1 MTLDQV
7 KSKLESHILVSVPD
21 RDMKIEDSQGH
32 VLAED
37 IISTIDVPGFDRATM
52 DGYAVKAQDTFGAN
66 EVQPRVL
73 KLVGRIEPGEES
85 VFTLSRG
92 EASEIA
98 TGAALLVG
106 ANAVLMVEH
115 SRISGEV
122 VQIFKSVTPGENV
135 MAAGSD
141 IMAGE
146 LLLRRDQPITSREV
160 GILAALGKRSVRVH
174 GSPKVAII
182 STGNELVAPGST
194 LGKAKIYDI
203 NAPALAAAV
212 RDSGGVPIM
221 LGIAQDDENKISEL
235 LEEALR
241 VADIVLTSGSTSAGR
256 RDLLPRLISS
266 LKNSQILAN
275 GLAVKPGKPALAALV
290 GVKPL
295 FALPGNPTSALMV
308 FHALVK
314 PIIKSLAGMAT
325 QSDEHLVEA
334 QVAFKTFSVRGK
346 QELLPVHVVTDEVG
360 GYLAYPA
367 LAGSGAITSFAVA
380 DGFVKIPADRDI
392 LLEGERV
399 QVHLFSPA
407 IEIAD
412 LVIIGS
418 HCIGIDVLLK
428 MMSRHQRLVSSKIIN
443 VGSLGGLHAV
453 KRGEADLAGIHLLD
467 ETSGDYNTPFIKR
480 LKLEEKVVLVRGYA
494 REQGL
499 ITAKG
504 NPKRIQN
511 YEDLLRPEVI
521 FINRNAGSGTRI
533 IIDMGLTALAREK
546 AIPFETLTQRIEGYD
561 LEAKSHSAVA
571 AAILHGKVDVGLGI
585 RTVAVQNGLDFI
597 SRSRERFDFAIG
609 KSRMHKNSIRL
620 FLETLKSEEFKQT
633 LGKQAP
639 GLCAD
644 DETGN
649 QILIS

>member
-7 KSKLESHILVSVPD
+7 KSILESHALISVPD
-21 RDMKIEDSQGH
+21 RDMKMEDSRGH

-37 IISTIDVPGFDRATM
+37 IVSTIDVPGFDRATM
-52 DGYAVKAQDTFGAN
+52 DGYALKAQDTFGAN

-98 TGAALLVG
+98 TGAALPVG
-106 ANAVLMVEH
+106 ANAVLMIEH
-115 SRISGEV
+115 SRSSGEV
-122 VQIFKSVTPGENV
+122 VEIFKSVTPGENV

-141 IMAGE
+141 LMAGE

-160 GILAALGKRSVRVH
+160 GILAALGKGSVRVH

-221 LGIAQDDENKISEL
+221 LGIAQDDEKKISEL

-275 GLAVKPGKPALAALV
+275 GLAVKPGKPALTALV
-290 GVKPL
+290 GGKPL

-314 PIIKSLAGMAT
+314 PTIKGLAGMAT

-360 GYLAYPA
+360 AYLAYPT
-367 LAGSGAITSFAVA
+367 LAGSGAITSFALA

-399 QVHLFSPA
+399 QVHLFSPT

-418 HCIGIDVLLK
+418 HCIGIDVLLRI
-428 MMSRHQRLVSSKIIN
+428 MSRHQRQVSSKIIN

-511 YEDLLRPEVI
+511 YEDLLRPEVT

-533 IIDMGLTALAREK
+533 IIDMSLTALAREK
-546 AIPFETLTQRIEGYD
+546 AISFETLTQRIEGYD

-585 RTVAVQNGLDFI
+585 RTVAEQNGLDFI
-597 SRSRERFDFAIG
+597 PHSRERFDFAIG
-609 KSRMHKNSIRL
+609 KSRIHKNSIRL

-633 LGKQAP
+633 LDKEAP